1 MTQKIIEQMSDAV
14 DLANHLY
21 NTANDSENN
30 NEKRNNLRYLGQCL
44 KSMKEHIDDSRERI
58 KDTKECRC

>member
-1 MTQKIIEQMSDAV
+1 MTLKTIEQMSDAV

-21 NTANDSENN
+21 NTATNSENN
-30 NEKRNNLRYLGQCL
+30 IEKRNNLRYLGQCL

>member
-1 MTQKIIEQMSDAV
+1 MTLKLIEQMSDAV

-44 KSMKEHIDDSRERI
+44 KSMKEHIDDSRERF